1 MSGSRGGECR
11 TPTIPIKISIAAGAS
26 KPAASHPH
34 ITRSTRLKHAM
45 PVCRFAIS
53 AILALL
59 LSLTFAAPARANEAA
74 DIAQMFRAGEQTEA
88 FARLDKLLANRTAS
102 PELRFLKGVLLVE
115 VRRTSEA
122 LVVFQNLTEE
132 FPELPEPYNNL
143 AVLYA
148 ASGEFEKART
158 ALEGAI
164 RANPGLAVAYLN
176 LGDVYAQLARQAYQK
191 ALKIDPASAGIPA
204 RLSVLRDLTESR
216 SHKPAP

>member
-1 MSGSRGGECR
+1 
-11 TPTIPIKISIAAGAS
+11 
-26 KPAASHPH
+26 
-34 ITRSTRLKHAM
+34 M
-45 PVCRFAIS
+45 PVCRFAIA

-148 ASGEFEKART
+148 AAGEFEKART

-164 RANPGLAVAYLN
+164 RANPGLAVDYLN
-176 LGDVYAQLARQAYQK
+176 RGDVYAQLARQAYQK

>member
-1 MSGSRGGECR
+1 
-11 TPTIPIKISIAAGAS
+11 
-26 KPAASHPH
+26 
-34 ITRSTRLKHAM
+34 M
-45 PVCRFAIS
+45 PVCRFTTP
-53 AILALL
+53 ALFAAL
-59 LSLTFAAPARANEAA
+59 LSLALSATARASEAT
-74 DIAQMFRAGEQTEA
+74 DIAQMFRAGQQTEA
-88 FARLDKLLANRTAS
+88 FARLDKSLSSRTAS

-176 LGDVYAQLARQAYQK
+176 LGDVYAQLARQSYQK
-191 ALKIDPASAGIPA
+191 AQKIDAASAGIPA
-204 RLSVLRDLTESR
+204 RLSVLRELSESR
-216 SHKPAP
+216 NQKSAP

>member
-1 MSGSRGGECR
+1 MSVR
-11 TPTIPIKISIAAGAS
+11 
-26 KPAASHPH
+26 
-34 ITRSTRLKHAM
+34 RL
-45 PVCRFAIS
+45 AIS
-53 AILALL
+53 ALLAAM
-59 LSLTFAAPARANEAA
+59 LSLNFAAPAKANEAT
-74 DIAQMFRAGEQTEA
+74 DIAQMFRAGQQAEA
-88 FARLDKLLANRTAS
+88 LARLDALLASRTAS

-148 ASGEFEKART
+148 ASGEFDKART

-176 LGDVYAQLARQAYQK
+176 LGDIYAQLARQAYQK
-191 ALKIDPASAGIPA
+191 AQKIDPASAGIPA
-204 RLSVLRDLTESR
+204 RLSVLRELSESLNR
-216 SHKPAP
+216 KPAP